1 MSNAVHLSL
10 LIGPIIPL
18 PAPAILI
25 DALEEVTVT
34 SASEGASG
42 FQLRFKVRTQVINK
56 ESSL

>member
-18 PAPAILI
+18 PVPAMLI

-42 FQLRFKVRTQVINK
+42 FQLRC
-56 ESSL
+56 S